1 MHIFSAL
8 APLAILSA
16 RLAYS
21 HAAPPN
27 PDKLYAL
34 QQSAAS
40 VASTA
45 SSAAE
50 TRHVHAGGKHHPRG
64 EVVKRHHHVQGVHHG
79 RARRAGRVME
89 KRARGEEATIRRLKA
104 RQDDSGSGSWSWSSD
119 SASIEAA
126 ASTDDGSND
135 LEARA
140 ATQIPLANTPA
151 ASDDGSS
158 ASSTA
163 SSSAAESSASSKS
176 KSTLYDSSSGSSSG
190 GSTDGVWIGVSS
202 YYLHAIADDDRHAI
216 LDAVKGAGFKVIRI
230 FVASIGANNKGSN
243 NQAVNDLEPSQVGT
257 YDDTILNLID
267 QLMYDCKQRGLKLM
281 IALSDRY
288 ALGFW
293 STDSYATQL
302 NIVKAGSS
310 GVQKVADASSFYTSE
325 WAIGMFEKR
334 LAHIMNHQNQ
344 ALGGRKWADLD
355 DVIYA
360 VEPQNE
366 PQGHMSMASSTWACD
381 RASYLKSLISSNILI
396 SSGGGITLTDS
407 LGSWATGCDSFDIV
421 SVHDYGTSASS
432 TANALAAAQNDH
444 PGKKVIMGEWGIAGV
459 NKAAII
465 SQFVSAFKAK
475 GVSWSYWEITKPGAK
490 ATDFEIW
497 TDEPA
502 WQALTGQA
510 YFTPVATT
518 SAPASTSRALSGGAE
533 HSPSYTSSSS
543 KSAAATK
550 SVWHDSS
557 PSSSSTTTTPQWH
570 AATSSFSSYVAKA
583 SSAASQGAQQAKSVW
598 KEQTSKVAAA
608 ASSAWSDSGS
618 S

>member
-1 MHIFSAL
+1 MHILSTL
-8 APLAILSA
+8 APLVILSA
-16 RLAYS
+16 RLAHS

-89 KRARGEEATIRRLKA
+89 KRARGEEATARRLKA
-104 RQDDSGSGSWSWSSD
+104 RQDDSGSSD
-119 SASIEAA
+119 SPASDAA
-126 ASTDDGSND
+126 ASTDSGSND

-158 ASSTA
+158 ASPP
-163 SSSAAESSASSKS
+163 SSSQAAKSSASSKS
-176 KSTLYDSSSGSSSG
+176 TSSKSSSGSPSSG
-190 GSTDGVWIGVSS
+190 GSIDGVWTGVSS
-202 YYLHAIADDDRHAI
+202 YYLHAIADDDRYAI

-230 FVASIGANNKGSN
+230 FVASIGSNNKGSN
-243 NQAVNDLEPSQVGT
+243 NRAVNDLEPSQVGT
-257 YDDTILNLID
+257 YDDTILTLID

-288 ALGFW
+288 ALGYW

-310 GVQKVADASSFYTSE
+310 GVQKIADASSFYTSE

-381 RASYLKSLISSNILI
+381 RAAYLKSLISSNILI

-407 LGSWATGCDSFDIV
+407 LGSWATGCGAFDIV

-518 SAPASTSRALSGGAE
+518 AAPASTTRALSGGAE
-533 HSPSYTSSSS
+533 RSPSYKASASPSS
-543 KSAAATK
+543 KSSAAVK
-550 SVWHDSS
+550 SVWHD
-557 PSSSSTTTTPQWH
+557 PSSMTSTPQWH

-598 KEQTSKVAAA
+598 KEQTSKVAPAT
-608 ASSAWSDSGS
+608 SSAWSDSGS

>member
-1 MHIFSAL
+1 MHIFPTL
-8 APLAILSA
+8 APLVLFSA
-16 RLAYS
+16 RLALGR
-21 HAAPPN
+21 AAPPN
-27 PDKLYAL
+27 PDKLFAL

-45 SSAAE
+45 SSASE
-50 TRHVHAGGKHHPRG
+50 TRYAWGGDNHHPRG
-64 EVVKRHHHVQGVHHG
+64 EFVKRHHHVQAVHRG
-79 RARRAGRVME
+79 RAGRAGRVME
-89 KRARGEEATIRRLKA
+89 KRARGEAATARRLKA
-104 RQDDSGSGSWSWSSD
+104 RQKDSGSSDSSSGDWSSSSSD
-119 SASIEAA
+119 AS
-126 ASTDDGSND
+126 STDGGAND

-151 ASDDGSS
+151 PTNDGGASS
-158 ASSTA
+158 ASSSQAASPT
-163 SSSAAESSASSKS
+163 SSSSQTSSKS
-176 KSTLYDSSSGSSSG
+176 SSSTSSSG
-190 GSTDGVWIGVSS
+190 GSIDGVWTGVSS
-202 YYLHAIADDDRHAI
+202 YYLHAIANSDRYAI

-230 FVASIGANNKGSN
+230 FVASVGANNKGSN
-243 NQAVNDLEPSQVGT
+243 NQAVNDVEPIQVGT
-257 YDDTILNLID
+257 YDDTILTLID
-267 QLMYDCKQRGLKLM
+267 QLMADCKDRGLKLM

-310 GVQKVADASSFYTSE
+310 GVQQVADASSFYTSE
-325 WAIGMFEKR
+325 WAIGMFDKR

-344 ALGGRKWADLD
+344 ALGGKKWADLD

-366 PQGHMSMASSTWACD
+366 PQGHMAMASSTWACD
-381 RASYLKSLISSNILI
+381 RASYLKSLITSNILV

-407 LGSWATGCDSFDIV
+407 LGSWATGCDAFDIV

-432 TANALAAAQNDH
+432 TANALAAAQNDY

-465 SQFVSAFKAK
+465 SQFVSAFEAK
-475 GVSWSYWEITKPGAK
+475 GVSWSYWEVTKPGAK
-490 ATDFEIW
+490 ATDFEVW

-518 SAPASTSRALSGGAE
+518 AAPASTSRAVGGDQ
-533 HSPSYTSSSS
+533 YTSSKSPTWS
-543 KSAAATK
+543 KSSALSSK
-550 SVWHDSS
+550 SVWHDS
-557 PSSSSTTTTPQWH
+557 PSTTTSTPQWH

-583 SSAASQGAQQAKSVW
+583 SSAASQGAQQVKSVW
-598 KEQTSKVAAA
+598 KEQSSKVAAA
-608 ASSAWSDSGS
+608 ASSSWNDGGS